1 MGRGGQDSDFKAHLV
16 TEICSIS
23 TCLVACAHT
32 RGCSSA
38 VKSHFIDWYR
48 VLGVEESAGIDV
60 IRKQYHKL
68 ALQLHPDKNMH
79 PKAEIAFKLVSEA
92 YTCLSNGAKRRAFD
106 LERRKNFCFQCNKI
120 PYTTCSAPRKSNAS
134 KSSECNLTSRSRSH
148 KVLQGLK
155 GIRERFKEEVKV
167 IENCLRANATSRE
180 ESPLFNPS
188 EYLFPRNNNNN
199 RTRKESL
206 VFNPSDYT
214 FQGYPHLRTRICK
227 KPDNFWYLQ
236 SGRMMNYEQGSR
248 RYDTPIFEV
257 RSETAM
263 LRSKSAC
270 VRS

>member
-1 MGRGGQDSDFKAHLV
+1 MQ
-16 TEICSIS
+16 
-23 TCLVACAHT
+23 
-32 RGCSSA
+32 
-38 VKSHFIDWYR
+38 
-48 VLGVEESAGIDV
+48 
-60 IRKQYHKL
+60 
-68 ALQLHPDKNMH
+68 
-79 PKAEIAFKLVSEA
+79 A

-106 LERRKNFCFQCNKI
+106 LERRKNFCFECNTI

-155 GIRERFKEEVKV
+155 GIRERFKEEAKV